1 MNVLEFE
8 NIGLKIGN
16 SVILEDVSFAVEQ
29 GGIYGLIGHNGA
41 GKTSL
46 IRILLGLTTRYSG
59 SVRIN
64 GSGDLCA
71 NRKLIGAV
79 TDSAR
84 MDKSLTA
91 ERYIRRIGY
100 MLGENGRGYEQEL
113 LEKVGLSEVG
123 KKRISAFSLGMKR
136 RLIMAGALV
145 GSPEILVLDEPFNG
159 IDPEGMSEMR
169 LMLGRLSN
177 EGITVLV
184 TSHNI
189 PELIKLAS
197 VFGVMCGG
205 KFMGSIGYAE
215 LSATV
220 RKKTVFKTDDP
231 HKLASEIK
239 SKFPQY
245 RCENAAGEIM
255 IFEEPDR
262 SRCEE
267 IRAAV
272 TPGLIKDILTESM
285 SEEEILLWKMNGHAK

>member
-16 SVILEDVSFAVEQ
+16 NVILEDVSFAVEQ

-46 IRILLGLTTRYSG
+46 IRILLGLTARYSG
-59 SVRIN
+59 SIRIK

-79 TDSAR
+79 TDSVR

-91 ERYIRRIGY
+91 ERYLRRVGY
-100 MLGENGRGYEQEL
+100 MLGENGRGDVRGL
-113 LEKVGLSEVG
+113 LEKVGLSDVG
-123 KKRISAFSLGMKR
+123 KKRIGAFSLGMKR
-136 RLIMAGALV
+136 RLVMAGALV
-145 GSPEILVLDEPFNG
+145 GEPEILVLDEPFNG

-169 LMLGRLSN
+169 LMLQRLSS

-197 VFGVMCGG
+197 VFGVMCSG
-205 KFMGSIGYAE
+205 KFMGSICDAE

-231 HKLASEIK
+231 HKLAAEIK

-255 IFEEPDR
+255 IFEELDR
-262 SRCEE
+262 ARCEE
-267 IRAAV
+267 IRAAAG
-272 TPGLIKDILTESM
+272 TIKDILTQPM